1 VIYLIIGRRELGKT
15 TLARYLAHK
24 QSPRLI
30 LDPRAQWQ
38 VSDPY
43 LEIDALSMLHDLES
57 GHDVVIQ
64 PEELQATVDDAADVV
79 KTFLTKRKA
88 DRLSVVCDEAGL
100 YHLRAWSWLI
110 RCSPRERVN
119 ILITAHRPADIS
131 TDIRSLAD
139 TWCIFRTTQPHD
151 LDAIEERCGPDVVE
165 AVQKLDRFQFVTW
178 DDAKAEIRINRNS
191 AAWKMPA
198 DVPIEGEPIE
208 VRPVKNP
215 RLW

>member
-24 QSPRLI
+24 QSPRVI

-38 VSDPY
+38 VTDPY
-43 LEIDALSMLHDLES
+43 PAIDRLAMLDDLQA
-57 GHDVVIQ
+57 GADVVIQ
-64 PEELQATVDDAADVV
+64 PEELQPAVDDAADVV
-79 KTFLTKRKA
+79 KTYLTKSRST
-88 DRLSVVCDEAGL
+88 RLSVVCDEAGL

-110 RCSPRERVN
+110 RCSPRDRIN

-151 LDAIEERCGPDVVE
+151 LNAIEERCGPDVVA
-165 AVQKLDRFQFVTW
+165 AVQKLDRYQFVTW
-178 DDAKAEIRINRNS
+178 DDAKAEIRIIKNS
-191 AAWKMPA
+191 DAWKMPA
-198 DVPIEGEPIE
+198 DGPIESEPIE
-208 VRPVKNP
+208 PAPSKSP

>member
-1 VIYLIIGRRELGKT
+1 VIVIIIGRRELGKT
-15 TLARYLAHK
+15 TLARYMAYK
-24 QSPRLI
+24 QSPRVI
-30 LDPRAQWQ
+30 LDPRAQFQ
-38 VSDPY
+38 TADPY
-43 LEIDALSMLHDLES
+43 FAVDSPAMLADLAA
-57 GHDVVIQ
+57 GADVVIQ
-64 PEELQATVDDAADVV
+64 PEELQPTVDDTADLV
-79 KTFLTKRKA
+79 KGYLMRTKA
-88 DRLSVVCDEAGL
+88 GRLSVICDEAGL

-110 RCSPRERVN
+110 RCSPRDRIN

-151 LDAIEERCGPDVVE
+151 LNAIEERCGPDVVA
-165 AVQKLDRFQFVTW
+165 AVQKLDRYQFVTW
-178 DDAKAEIRINRNS
+178 DDAKAEIRIIRNS

-208 VRPVKNP
+208 PAPPKNP